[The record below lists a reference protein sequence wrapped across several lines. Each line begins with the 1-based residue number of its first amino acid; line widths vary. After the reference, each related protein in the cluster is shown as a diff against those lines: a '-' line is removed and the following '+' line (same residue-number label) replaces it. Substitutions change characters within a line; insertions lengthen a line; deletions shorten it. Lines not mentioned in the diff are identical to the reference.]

1 MPVHVRNGIAR
12 YRPSIMLSLDQVRCF
27 VAVAEELHFG
37 RAAERLRMT
46 QPPLSRAVQK
56 LERSVGALLLDRDNR
71 GVRLTAAGEVFLVEA
86 RRLLHLADAAPVQAR
101 RVADGSRGTLRVG
114 FTAASAYEVLG
125 DLLDRLSGALPELDL
140 ELVELVTREQVAALA
155 GGELDLGLARPP
167 FDRTAFASRLLRRE
181 RVLVALPPGH
191 RLAATAPGGAAAGAR
206 RAPEGEPLEPELL
219 ADERLV
225 LYSPTQA
232 RYFYDLVVGLAPVRH
247 ENVAHTVSQVH
258 SMLLLVQAGR
268 GVALVPESAL
278 ALGLEGVTYR
288 VLRTRRPEPVELH
301 LLWSRDATN
310 PALPRALEVLAGPA
324 ADGRAPRSE
333 PGTPARS

>member
-12 YRPSIMLSLDQVRCF
+12 YRPRIMLSLDQVRCF

-86 RRLLHLADAAPVQAR
+86 RRLLDLADAAPVQAR

-114 FTAASAYEVLG
+114 FTAASAYKVLG
-125 DLLDRLSGALPELDL
+125 DLLDRLSTGLPDLDL

-191 RLAATAPGGAAAGAR
+191 PLAAPTEDAAPAAR
-206 RAPEGEPLEPELL
+206 RAPDGPPLEPELL

-247 ENVAHTVSQVH
+247 ENVVHTVSQVH

-324 ADGRAPRSE
+324 ATGRASATAAG
-333 PGTPARS
+333 GTPPA